1 MARFEFRKEA
11 NSPFGEYQDSEA
23 NIKGVAPKMHP
34 HTGMGVGKEM
44 ESTLF
49 HFQYTLFFPSE
60 LCVLLQSISFLL
72 IAYHK
77 KSVYEFTSITP
88 KLMTQIWPNMHQ
100 EECYEG
106 S

>member
-1 MARFEFRKEA
+1 MPALHVI
-11 NSPFGEYQDSEA
+11 SSSETKPSA
-23 NIKGVAPKMHP
+23 LSVSL
-34 HTGMGVGKEM
+34 T
-44 ESTLF
+44 F

-77 KSVYEFTSITP
+77 KSVYEFTSITT
-88 KLMTQIWPNMHQ
+88 KLLAQIWPNMHQ